1 MAIRFSTDDFDREV
15 LESEIPVLVD
25 FYADWCGPCKAM
37 APVIDKLSAEF
48 EGKVKVGKF
57 NVEDDLE
64 VAREYGVSSI
74 PNLKFFKNGEVV
86 DTVIGRIT
94 EEELRE
100 KLAGLLIAEER
111 KNDDFTRGSICIAEK
126 IQ

>member
-64 VAREYGVSSI
+64 IAREYGVSSI

-111 KNDDFTRGSICIAEK
+111 KKR
-126 IQ
+126 